1 MSDQLPRLG
10 GLSEPE
16 KYERLV
22 DRVPGVWWSDAG
34 PFAGLHELNAV
45 RVEYFRRVFGGFGG
59 KRVLDVGCGGGI
71 LAETLAAEGATVAG
85 IDPSEKSLAAAR
97 EHARRSGLTIDYR
110 RGTAEDLG
118 GAGLEGDF
126 DLVFA
131 VDVLEHVDD
140 LERTIAGI
148 ACVLAPGGGLGFL
161 THNRTIAG
169 FLQVVWDEEYVQHT
183 MPEGF
188 HDFARFI
195 TPADLSDALARHDMV
210 VQEMKGVERA
220 GDGTGRRVLTDD
232 LIVTYLGWALRTRW
246 PGRARSRPPPS
257 VFSTASSSGGWWG
270 TPASRRSCGRTSPLR
285 SASGGPTAAPARSL
299 KAQRSSPS
307 RGSTT
312 SPQPCGRR
320 SRERGS
326 VSLRS
331 PQMTP
336 ASLPAPCRRRGS
348 KCRGPVPRS
357 SGAWRSGSSRG
368 SAPTN
373 GWSWMGCSPIRPRC
387 PRTPAR
393 WASSRDTVPST
404 SKARSWSARC
414 P

>member
-34 PFAGLHELNAV
+34 PFAGLHELNAL

-71 LAETLAAEGATVAG
+71 LAETLAAEGATVTG

-97 EHARRSGLTIDYR
+97 DHARRSGLTIDYR
-110 RGTAEDLG
+110 HGTAEDLD
-118 GAGLEGDF
+118 GAGLEGTF

-148 ACVLAPGGGLGFL
+148 ALVLAPGGGLGFL

-195 TPADLSDALARHDMV
+195 TPAELSDAFARHDMV

-232 LIVTYLGWALRTRW
+232 LSVTYLGWALRTR
-246 PGRARSRPPPS
+246 
-257 VFSTASSSGGWWG
+257 
-270 TPASRRSCGRTSPLR
+270 
-285 SASGGPTAAPARSL
+285 
-299 KAQRSSPS
+299 
-307 RGSTT
+307 
-312 SPQPCGRR
+312 
-320 SRERGS
+320 
-326 VSLRS
+326 
-331 PQMTP
+331 
-336 ASLPAPCRRRGS
+336 
-348 KCRGPVPRS
+348 
-357 SGAWRSGSSRG
+357 
-368 SAPTN
+368 
-373 GWSWMGCSPIRPRC
+373 
-387 PRTPAR
+387 
-393 WASSRDTVPST
+393 
-404 SKARSWSARC
+404 
-414 P
+414 